1 MSVPREIDIVS
12 APAPGTW
19 SVTVGQA
26 LTVGPNTR
34 VECRRDDDGSFVD
47 VELTRQEFVA
57 TRDRLG
63 LMAGARVFL
72 KPRRVT
78 RFAAA

>member
-1 MSVPREIDIVS
+1 
-12 APAPGTW
+12 
-19 SVTVGQA
+19 VTVGQA

-47 VELTRQEFVA
+47 VELPR
-57 TRDRLG
+57 RDFLALRERLG
-63 LMAGARVFL
+63 LLPGARVFL